1 MIHQAECR
9 IVIDPIQM
17 GMLKKLNFIEPP
29 IPTDQEIEEIFPDWQ
44 LRARIFCGR
53 CAEEEGKDLAMLT
66 QLDIFRYGMKFMI
79 VEAKKII

>member
-17 GMLKKLNFIEPP
+17 GALRKYIEPV
-29 IPTDQEIEEIFPDWQ
+29 IPADQEIEEIFPDWQ
-44 LRARIFCGR
+44 LRAKIFCGR
-53 CAEEEGKDLAMLT
+53 CAEEEGKDLTMLT

-79 VEAKKII
+79 VEAKKLV